1 MTAILDIQDI
11 TKDYG
16 EQTVLD
22 HLSFSV
28 GKGEVLVILG
38 PSGCGKSTLLRCLN
52 GLEPIQSGQVRLN
65 GEAILEH
72 PKQLPAV
79 RRKIGM
85 VFQSY
90 DLFPHL
96 TVLKNVILAPVRV
109 QKRPRKEVEAEALAL
124 LERVGLAGKENSLP
138 HELSGGQQQRV
149 AIVRSLLL
157 HPEVLLLDEVTASLD
172 PEMVRE
178 VLELVGELAREG
190 YTMII
195 VTHELQF
202 AKAVADRVLF
212 LEKGAIVEEG
222 DAKAFFNHPKTL
234 RAQEFLSVF
243 DFSTVTD

>member
-79 RRKIGM
+79 RQKIDM

-222 DAKAFFNHPKTL
+222 DAKAFFNHPKTQ
-234 RAQEFLSVF
+234 RTQEFLSVF

>member
-79 RRKIGM
+79 RQKIVM

-222 DAKAFFNHPKTL
+222 DAKAFFNHPKTQ
-234 RAQEFLSVF
+234 RTQEFLSVF

>member
-38 PSGCGKSTLLRCLN
+38 SSGCGKSTLLRCLN

-79 RRKIGM
+79 HQKIGM

-157 HPEVLLLDEVTASLD
+157 HPEVLLLDEVTASLY

-222 DAKAFFNHPKTL
+222 DVKAFFNHPKTQ